1 MLKFS
6 SQNLPALD
14 FKTATKKPIPVKCV
28 QIDEPFEVETM
39 EGTLRGKKGDW
50 LMVGV
55 DGEVY
60 PCDQEIF
67 RKTYTLTTP

>member
-6 SQNLPALD
+6 SHNLPTLD
-14 FKTATKKPIPVKCV
+14 FKTAVKKPIPIKCL

-39 EGTLRGKKGDW
+39 EGRLQGKKGDW

-67 RKTYTLTTP
+67 KKTYELK